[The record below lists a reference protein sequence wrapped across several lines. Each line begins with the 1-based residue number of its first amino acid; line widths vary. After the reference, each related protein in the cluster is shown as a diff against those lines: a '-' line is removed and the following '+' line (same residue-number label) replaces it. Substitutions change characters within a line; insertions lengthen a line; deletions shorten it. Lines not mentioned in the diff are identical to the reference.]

1 MGARS
6 RTALLLLVSA
16 TIIGWSGI
24 SFAYRPFDSTDAA
37 VADVGQLEVELG
49 PVQFRR
55 SNEEQTVIAP
65 AYVLNYGFA
74 KNWELVLEGRGEHP
88 LAPVEETRSRFVGD
102 TLFLKGVL
110 REGALQ
116 DKSGPSVATEF
127 GALTPGFNDE
137 AGWGAS
143 WLGIVSQRWSG
154 GTIHFDLGAAYT
166 RAHRG
171 DLFVGTIF
179 EGPYDWTVR
188 PVAEVVYERE
198 FNTVEIYSVLAGAIW
213 RVSDDLSFDVGF
225 REAWFNRQPV
235 TEIRAGLTFA
245 SSFQTE
251 AMQRSSRSWAQR
263 RDAASGQPIASEPVT
278 PQVGMVTLGPSV
290 KLSLEAGGGW
300 AHNSFEESND
310 FTVRGFVGGVSAE
323 VNYPIGGI
331 AYIGLSVS
339 VLGSST
345 SGTIADPITSHI
357 RLLVPID
364 SIIGLTFGSISVY
377 GFGGLAIG
385 DVKISVPPL
394 SATQSMA
401 GWSVGIGADVQLTPT
416 LSAGMKYRHFDLAK
430 QDFSIFPDSPSL
442 VRERGDTVT
451 GTLSWRI
458 PMSR

>member
-1 MGARS
+1 MGFRS
-6 RTALLLLVSA
+6 RTALLLLAST
-16 TIIGWSGI
+16 TIIGWSGL

-154 GTIHFDLGAAYT
+154 GTIHFNLGTALT
-166 RAHRG
+166 REHRG

-188 PVAEVVYERE
+188 PVAEVDYERE
-198 FNTVEIYSVLAGAIW
+198 FNTTETFAVLAGAIW
-213 RVSDDLSFDVGF
+213 KVRDDLSFDF
-225 REAWFNRQPV
+225 AIREAWVNHQPV

-245 SSFQTE
+245 ISSQEE
-251 AMQRSSRSWAQR
+251 AMQRSGRSLR
-263 RDAASGQPIASEPVT
+263 
-278 PQVGMVTLGPSV
+278 
-290 KLSLEAGGGW
+290 
-300 AHNSFEESND
+300 
-310 FTVRGFVGGVSAE
+310 
-323 VNYPIGGI
+323 
-331 AYIGLSVS
+331 
-339 VLGSST
+339 
-345 SGTIADPITSHI
+345 
-357 RLLVPID
+357 
-364 SIIGLTFGSISVY
+364 
-377 GFGGLAIG
+377 
-385 DVKISVPPL
+385 
-394 SATQSMA
+394 
-401 GWSVGIGADVQLTPT
+401 
-416 LSAGMKYRHFDLAK
+416 
-430 QDFSIFPDSPSL
+430 
-442 VRERGDTVT
+442 
-451 GTLSWRI
+451 
-458 PMSR
+458 